1 MFTAMGTMPV
11 SLSADSAPSLPG
23 MAYMAMTAPMSQ
35 RTRIR
40 PATRRSNLPVLPK
53 TRSCIDVLQMRLSNQ
68 QMAKNAI
75 AKPPNESSTSGSHAH
90 DPERWS
96 MLVSPP
102 NAILISSEAK

>member
-1 MFTAMGTMPV
+1 
-11 SLSADSAPSLPG
+11 
-23 MAYMAMTAPMSQ
+23 
-35 RTRIR
+35 
-40 PATRRSNLPVLPK
+40 
-53 TRSCIDVLQMRLSNQ
+53 MRLSNQ